1 MSPHSVEG
9 EVSAKRSYESVFCL
23 FKKSI
28 ISNEKQKTVEQRK
41 GMAALNHNH
50 IVKTEVHYD
59 PRGRLD
65 DFGQL
70 GG

>member
-1 MSPHSVEG
+1 
-9 EVSAKRSYESVFCL
+9 
-23 FKKSI
+23 
-28 ISNEKQKTVEQRK
+28 
-41 GMAALNHNH
+41 MAALNHNH

-65 DFGQL
+65 DFSQL